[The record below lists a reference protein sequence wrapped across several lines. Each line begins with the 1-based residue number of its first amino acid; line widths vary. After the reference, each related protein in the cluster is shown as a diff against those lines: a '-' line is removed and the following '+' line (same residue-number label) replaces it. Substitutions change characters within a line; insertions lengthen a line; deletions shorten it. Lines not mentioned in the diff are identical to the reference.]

1 MKHIFF
7 SLLFIGALGITPLF
21 ALQENEI
28 TAFMQKNI
36 DNATAILRDT
46 KLQKNQKAEKLFSI
60 FDTIFDYSL
69 MAKLAV
75 GGRYWEGLA
84 PEKQKEFSHVFEQTL
99 KTSYMEKLDLYTD
112 EKLEIVKS
120 EKIKDTRIHLTT
132 HLTKNKEIYEIIYKF
147 YKDAS
152 NNWLI
157 YDVDVLGVSIIQTY
171 RTQFAD
177 FLAKDSINN
186 LIIKLKSK
194 EI

>member
-1 MKHIFF
+1 MKHLIYSFLIYF
-7 SLLFIGALGITPLF
+7 MTIAPLW

-28 TAFMQKNI
+28 TSFMQQNM
-36 DNATAILRDT
+36 DTATSILRDT
-46 KLQKNQKAEKLFSI
+46 NLQKNQKAEKIFSI
-60 FDTIFDYSL
+60 FDTIFDYAL
-69 MAKLAV
+69 MSKLAV
-75 GGRYWEGLA
+75 GGKHWESLT

-112 EKLEIVKS
+112 EKLVIVKS
-120 EKIKDTRIHLTT
+120 EKIKDSRIHLTT
-132 HLTKNKEIYEIIYKF
+132 HLIKNKEVYEVIYKF

-177 FLAKDSINN
+177 FLAKEPFNN
-186 LIIKLKSK
+186 LIAKLKNKDS
-194 EI
+194 